1 MRALVY
7 QGPEILR
14 YEDVDDVFPEEFE
27 VKIRVRATGI
37 CGSDVHGYAGLTGRR
52 IAPMIMGHE
61 FSGEVAALGSKVT
74 TLQVGD
80 RVAPYPLYFCGTCPT
95 CLQGMTHLC
104 LHKRAFGVLDSN
116 GSMAEFICVPEK
128 AAIRIKD
135 DTDFGIAAMVE
146 PLAVALRGVHHGGDL
161 RGKNVLIVGAGTIG
175 LFVLTLAK
183 LQQPAQIIIADISEH
198 RLDVA
203 KKLGAD
209 VTVRSDLQDTA
220 TVVKDLTANLGA
232 DVAIEC
238 VGLSPTTQQT
248 ISSLKFGGLAV
259 WIGNSAKM
267 VETNM
272 QAIVTR
278 ELMVHGS
285 FLYALDEFREV
296 INLLDQKII
305 DIRPVISREISFDE
319 AADMFHTLYR
329 SPGDLIKVIIRQ

>member
-1 MRALVY
+1 M
-7 QGPEILR
+7 
-14 YEDVDDVFPEEFE
+14 
-27 VKIRVRATGI
+27 
-37 CGSDVHGYAGLTGRR
+37 
-52 IAPMIMGHE
+52 
-61 FSGEVAALGSKVT
+61 
-74 TLQVGD
+74 
-80 RVAPYPLYFCGTCPT
+80 

-104 LHKRAFGVLDSN
+104 LHKRAFGVLDTN

-128 AAIRIKD
+128 AAIRIKE
-135 DTDFGIAAMVE
+135 DTDFAIAAMVE

-175 LFVLTLAK
+175 LFVLILAK
-183 LQQPAQIIIADISEH
+183 MQQPAQIIIADLNEH

-203 KKLGAD
+203 RRMGAD
-209 VTVRSDLQDTA
+209 ITVRSDLQDTA
-220 TVVKDLTANLGA
+220 TVVKGLTENLGV
-232 DVAIEC
+232 DVAFEC
-238 VGLSPTTQQT
+238 VGITPTTQQT
-248 ISSLKFGGLAV
+248 ISALKFGGLAV

-296 INLLDQKII
+296 IKLLEEKII
-305 DIRPVISREISFDE
+305 DIRPVISREITFE
-319 AADMFHTLYR
+319 QAADMFHTLYR